1 MKKILTLFSIGLL
14 CVSMNSFAGNYTLD
28 QSKIDAMFETA
39 TDITAVAAYDL
50 DNLQSLPLQSAQL
63 DEKDP
68 VIAFALATVL
78 GYLGIHRLYLG
89 TNPINVVL
97 YIITA
102 GGCGIVYAV
111 DWIFLLMVLIDDEK
125 SLAPYVDNPKFIMWM
140 DKVQE

>member
-1 MKKILTLFSIGLL
+1 MKKILTLLGIGLFCL
-14 CVSMNSFAGNYTLD
+14 SMNSFAGNYTLD
-28 QSKIDAMFETA
+28 QNKLDAMFASA
-39 TDITAVAAYDL
+39 TDVTAVAAYDFS
-50 DNLQSLPLQSAQL
+50 DVQALPLAGAQL

-102 GGCGIVYAV
+102 GGCGIIYAV
-111 DWIFLLMVLIDDEK
+111 DWIMLLMVLIDDEK
-125 SLAPYVDNPKFIMWM
+125 SMAPFIDNPKFIMWL
-140 DKVQE
+140 DSVK